1 MEWFATV
8 NEGLEDI
15 AAKEIQ
21 NLLEVKPELGKGRVF
36 FKFKDFTPMYLLNFF
51 SRTINKLYLL
61 LERNKVNTIEEIYK
75 IVKSIDYREFIG
87 FNQSFAIRAERIG
100 KHEFSSMDIGKI
112 VGKAVIDS
120 YMEHTGSKLKVDLEN
135 PDVEILALLRFDEIL
150 IGINTTGEGLHKRRY
165 RVYNHPAALKTTI
178 ASSMLMLV
186 EYNGETLLDPMCGGG
201 TIPIEAA
208 HIARNYPISMFRENY
223 AFKKLIFYNKI
234 DEERILSIIEKRI
247 NHNIYEIYS
256 MDISEKHIKGAI
268 KNAESAK
275 VIDTIKF
282 IIGDALNKNSYS
294 KINPKIIATN
304 PPYGIR
310 SWNIKKIEEL
320 YKKFLKNLVD
330 LYSGVKLIVIT
341 SSSEQFMRAAQSVEA
356 KILHKRIVKHGNL
369 IASIFL
375 IML

>member
-1 MEWFATV
+1 
-8 NEGLEDI
+8 
-15 AAKEIQ
+15 
-21 NLLEVKPELGKGRVF
+21 
-36 FKFKDFTPMYLLNFF
+36 
-51 SRTINKLYLL
+51 
-61 LERNKVNTIEEIYK
+61 
-75 IVKSIDYREFIG
+75 
-87 FNQSFAIRAERIG
+87 
-100 KHEFSSMDIGKI
+100 
-112 VGKAVIDS
+112 
-120 YMEHTGSKLKVDLEN
+120 
-135 PDVEILALLRFDEIL
+135 
-150 IGINTTGEGLHKRRY
+150 
-165 RVYNHPAALKTTI
+165 
-178 ASSMLMLV
+178 
-186 EYNGETLLDPMCGGG
+186 
-201 TIPIEAA
+201 
-208 HIARNYPISMFRENY
+208 YPISMFRENY

-330 LYSGVKLIVIT
+330 LYSGVKLIAIT
-341 SSSEQFMRAAQSVEA
+341 CEQFMRAAQSVEA